1 MIKKITILIIYL
13 SLFSCFEE
21 KRQRIPDAIL
31 SKQKMAEVMMDV
43 HLLEAAM
50 NMNTYRFDSKT
61 KGNYAQFDVFIKN
74 KITKKIYDD
83 SFEYYTLHP
92 NQLTEIY
99 QIVLENLS
107 KMQANVMSR
116 KEEKKI
122 IHDTIYVDGASVN
135 KKINLLKFRK

>member
-1 MIKKITILIIYL
+1 
-13 SLFSCFEE
+13 
-21 KRQRIPDAIL
+21 
-31 SKQKMAEVMMDV
+31 MAEVMMDV

-61 KGNYAQFDVFIKN
+61 KGSFAEFDIFIKN

-122 IHDTIYVDGASVN
+122 IHDTIYVDDTRGN
-135 KKINLLKFRK
+135 KKINLLKSRK

>member
-1 MIKKITILIIYL
+1 MIKKITILIIYI

-21 KRQRIPDAIL
+21 KRQGIPDAIL

-61 KGNYAQFDVFIKN
+61 KGSFAEFDIFIKN

-122 IHDTIYVDGASVN
+122 IHDTIYVDDTRGN
-135 KKINLLKFRK
+135 KKINLLKSRK